1 MFMQWIT
8 GEKLNILDI
17 SSSVETSKSKQ
28 KRHMSKDKHRLK
40 LLNHINN
47 TYPLLVLINSD
58 TFS

>member
-8 GEKLNILDI
+8 VEKLNILDLY
-17 SSSVETSKSKQ
+17 SSVETSKSKQ
-28 KRHMSKDKHRLK
+28 KRHMSKHKYSLK